1 MIKCHSRERSY
12 AAGIKW
18 IAYSGFLFHST
29 QTPPIKRVSSVSWK
43 HVNFYGEYDFRE
55 TPDGI
60 DLAKIVDWV
69 EAFNGN
75 PK

>member
-1 MIKCHSRERSY
+1 LS
-12 AAGIKW
+12 
-18 IAYSGFLFHST
+18 
-29 QTPPIKRVSSVSWK
+29 PVSWK
-43 HVNFYGEYDFRE
+43 HVNFYGEYNFRE

-69 EAFNGN
+69 EVLNGD